1 MFYRPILL
9 LAQASYNYSIQPHGV
24 FFNKSN
30 EGAWYQDGTSEAQK
44 ADDIV
49 RPGQI
54 YTYRWTVP
62 KEVGPTEN
70 DAQCITWVYYS
81 SVDPVKDTY
90 SGESLFSW
98 LRTE

>member
-1 MFYRPILL
+1 M
-9 LAQASYNYSIQPHGV
+9 

-30 EGAWYQDGTSEAQK
+30 EGALYKDRTSGAQK

-62 KEVGPTEN
+62 KEVGPSDS

-90 SGESLFSW
+90 SGKSVLVKSYEPSGSLLPDLIPVSVA
-98 LRTE
+98 